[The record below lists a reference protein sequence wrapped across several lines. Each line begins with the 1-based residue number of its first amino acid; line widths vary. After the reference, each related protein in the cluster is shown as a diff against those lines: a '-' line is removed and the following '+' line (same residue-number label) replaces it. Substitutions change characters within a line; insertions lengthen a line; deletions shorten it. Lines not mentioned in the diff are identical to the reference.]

1 MTANAQTQA
10 PSLRGL
16 GWGVFAMGF
25 VPGLLQY
32 QLGQKRRAAIAFLS
46 CMALY
51 FVGWGLVGDRLIFFS
66 LFTPETAN
74 PNGGGPLVL
83 LARCGVIVTLPE
95 ILNFPAHA
103 LGSILSF
110 DTSFDAQRLWR
121 LPRPPLEHLG
131 GFLAAA
137 SGYLAAFWSADGHW
151 GMRLRRDGDSLPS
164 PAAQVCNPGFAAG
177 ISWLLPGAGH
187 VLAGQ
192 RNKGLLM
199 GAATLGMFALG
210 LLFSLGHG
218 VSLKIASVWWIG
230 ESMCGCGTLFASL
243 VTAPARMAPEPA
255 NLDLG
260 TVLCTVAGLMN
271 LVVMVDAFT
280 VAERSV
286 FPLSRMQEGGR

>member
-1 MTANAQTQA
+1 MTATAQTQA

-46 CMALY
+46 CTALY
-51 FVGWGLVGDRLIFFS
+51 FVGWVLVQDRLIGFS
-66 LFTPETAN
+66 LFTPETTT
-74 PNGGGPLVL
+74 PGGGGALVM
-83 LARCGVIVTLPE
+83 LARCGVVVTLPE
-95 ILNFPAHA
+95 ILNLPAHA
-103 LGSILSF
+103 LGSMLKF
-110 DTSFDAQRLWR
+110 GTSFDAQRLWR
-121 LPRPPLEHLG
+121 LERPLEDLG
-131 GFLAAA
+131 GFLTAA

-151 GMRLRRDGDSLPS
+151 GMRLRRDEASLPS
-164 PAAQVCNPGFAAG
+164 PAAPVCSPGFAAG
-177 ISWLLPGAGH
+177 LSWLLPGAGH

-199 GAATLGMFALG
+199 GAATLAMFTAG
-210 LLFSLGHG
+210 LLLSLGHAADR
-218 VSLKIASVWWIG
+218 SIASVWWIG
-230 ESMCGCGTLFASL
+230 ESLCGGGTLFASL
-243 VTAPARMAPEPA
+243 VTALPKMTAEPA

-286 FPLSRMQEGGR
+286 FPISRQEGGR

>member
-1 MTANAQTQA
+1 MTATAQTQA

-51 FVGWGLVGDRLIFFS
+51 LAGWAIVRDRLIGFA
-66 LFTPETAN
+66 LFTPETPN
-74 PNGGGPLVL
+74 PNGGGALVM
-83 LARCGVIVTLPE
+83 LARCGVVVTLPE
-95 ILNFPAHA
+95 ILNFPANA
-103 LGSILSF
+103 LGSILTF
-110 DTSFDAQRLWR
+110 ATSFDAQRLWR
-121 LPRPPLEHLG
+121 LERPLEDLG
-131 GFLAAA
+131 GFLTAA

-151 GMRLRRDGDSLPS
+151 GMRLRRDGPALPS
-164 PAAQVCNPGFAAG
+164 PAAPVCSPGFAAG

-199 GAATLGMFALG
+199 GASTLGMFALG
-210 LLFSLGHG
+210 LLFSLGHA
-218 VSLKIASVWWIG
+218 VDRAIASVWWIG
-230 ESMCGCGTLFASL
+230 ESLCGGGTLFAAL
-243 VTAPARMAPEPA
+243 VTAPPKMTSEPA

-286 FPLSRMQEGGR
+286 FPLSRRQEGGM